1 MTREE
6 GGGVSATKT
15 AGKRTGDAPR
25 VRLPLIHYN
34 PIVANTVGL
43 IWTNPYKGYLP
54 FSPELQD
61 VRNVP
66 ELAARGV
73 TQEMYA
79 RIFVHA
85 LAHVPGFQLKD
96 DDRYCMTLDLKG
108 LRQCCTYICTCKFC
122 PPCLCQA
129 YMNETRMQ
137 AVYERELRAWQ
148 ENATAQLRTVIPG
161 AVVKTQERIEC
172 DKVYHEYV
180 EQGKTRV
187 SEYFMPRIA
196 ERVVTIALTPAE
208 GLLLQDEPHLTG
220 ETDRAGNCCPCGISC
235 ALLECQRSPDGAV
248 VVGGILS
255 CCCLVTV
262 KPGAP
267 EGMDYYEWSK
277 DKRCATAL
285 RQM

>member
-34 PIVANTVGL
+34 PIVAKIL
-43 IWTNPYKGYLP
+43 PKNPYRGYLP
-54 FSPELQD
+54 FSPALQD

-96 DDRYCMTLDLKG
+96 DDRYCMTLDLEG
-108 LRQCCTYICTCKFC
+108 LRQCCTCMFC
-122 PPCLCQA
+122 PPCFALGLCQA

-172 DKVYHEYV
+172 DLVMHEYV

-187 SEYFMPRIA
+187 SENFMPRIA

-220 ETDRAGNCCPCGISC
+220 ETDRAGNCCPCGISFS
-235 ALLECQRSPDGAV
+235 LLECHRFPNGAV
-248 VVGGILS
+248 KIGGILS
-255 CCCLVTV
+255 CCCWVTV

-267 EGMDYYEWSK
+267 EGMDYYEWSN